1 MTKKKKNNV
10 QKAASKKANG
20 EKNQDA
26 ENDSIVDKIGKG
38 QKNEV
43 QKSIEKMKETL
54 DKFSKKVI
62 SKFEDYVLGVCL
74 LPPDKEKKEESAKTQ
89 GKGAFDVL
97 VLIDDSDSKKMKKEE
112 LKERLTQI
120 ISSMAEEVSNQIK
133 PDVLILSELWTM
145 CFDAKYDYLARIA
158 KGAIIHDKGMLSAI
172 KIAEIHKTMV
182 LSKFEKYIVSYVL
195 AGSLIQG
202 KATEKSDVDVFVV
215 IDDTDV
221 KRMTRTEL
229 KDKLRAIIIGMGY
242 DAAQI
247 TGIKNKLNIQVYILT
262 EFWDSLREA
271 NPVIFTLLRDGVPF
285 YDRGI
290 FTPWKQ
296 LLKMGKIKP
305 SQESIDMFL
314 STGEKVLQRARK
326 KLTDIGMED
335 LYYALLTPSQAA
347 LMTYGVA
354 PPTPRETVE
363 LMRDIFVKKEEMLEN
378 EYVDTLAWA
387 IQLRK
392 DVEHEERSS
401 ISGKEIDDLL
411 KRADEYLKRINKL
424 FEQIQARKEKESVK
438 EMIDNTIAVARDLI
452 LSETDR
458 KKVDESEILDLF
470 NEHFIKSNKVPPSVY
485 KSLKHVLDAKNKNK
499 KLNKVE
505 IQKLR
510 KNAMGFF
517 KVATEQLQRKKLR
530 KIDYHK
536 VKVRYDQDKMGFVV
550 VCENKI
556 FVSKDV
562 TNPDTIFEYPYK
574 GNKIG
579 AKKKS
584 NLEDMEKCILESKK
598 NTAELNPL
606 IIELIEKEFG
616 KNFDILLG

>member
-1 MTKKKKNNV
+1 MAKKKSST
-10 QKAASKKANG
+10 SKKAPDKSKG
-20 EKNQDA
+20 QDSK
-26 ENDSIVDKIGKG
+26 DKSIADKVGKG
-38 QKNEV
+38 QKNQV
-43 QKSIEKMKETL
+43 QKNIEKMKGTL
-54 DKFSKKVI
+54 DKFSKKVL

-74 LPPDKEKKEESAKTQ
+74 MPPEKKDDKDSSKRSKAD
-89 GKGAFDVL
+89 AFDVL

-112 LKERLTQI
+112 LKERLTKI
-120 ISSMAEEVSNQIK
+120 IRGMADEVSDQIN

-145 CFDAKYDYLARIA
+145 CFDAKYDYLRRIA
-158 KGAIIHDKGMLSAI
+158 KGAIVHDKGMLSAI

-242 DAAQI
+242 DAGQM

-354 PPTPRETVE
+354 PPTPRETVD
-363 LMRDIFVKKEEMLEN
+363 LMREIFVKKENMLEK

-387 IQLRK
+387 IKLRK

-401 ISGKEIDDLL
+401 ISGKEVDDLL
-411 KRADEYLKRINKL
+411 KKADEYLKRINKL
-424 FEQIQARKEKESVK
+424 FEQIQARKEKESVS

-452 LSETDR
+452 LDETDK

-470 NEHFIKSNKVPPSVY
+470 EEYFVKSNKVSPSAF
-485 KSLKHVLDAKNKNK
+485 KALKHVLDAKKKKK

-510 KNAMGFF
+510 KKAMDFF
-517 KVATEQLQRKKLR
+517 KLATEQLQRKKSR

-536 VKVRYDQDKMGFVV
+536 VKVRYGKDKVGFIV
-550 VCENKI
+550 VCDEKI
-556 FVSKDV
+556 FINKDV
-562 TNPDTIFEYPYK
+562 TKSEELSMFPYK
-574 GNKIG
+574 DGKIG
-579 AKKKS
+579 TKKKS
-584 NLEDMEKCILESKK
+584 NLEEMEKCILESK
-598 NTAELNPL
+598 ESSSGINPQVL
-606 IIELIEKEFG
+606 ELIEREFG
-616 KNFDILLG
+616 KDFDIMLG